1 MTIREAILS
10 DVPALADLA
19 NQLGYPCAPEQMAV
33 RLELLSGRSGNGIL
47 VAEDENR
54 GVVGWLHVSGM
65 YFLESA
71 AFAEVLGLIVDKE
84 HRGQGIGKALLDG
97 AVRWAV
103 EHGYN
108 KLRVRSNVIREDAHR
123 FYEREGFRRVK
134 TQVVLDRALRQE

>member
-1 MTIREAILS
+1 MNIREAIQS
-10 DVPALADLA
+10 DVPALADLT
-19 NQLGYPCAPEQMAV
+19 NQLGYPCNPEQMAL
-33 RLELLSGRSGNGIL
+33 RLELLGGRSGNGVL
-47 VAEDENR
+47 VAEGES

-84 HRGQGIGKALLDG
+84 HRGKGIGKELLDG
-97 AVRWAV
+97 AVRWAA

-134 TQVVLDRALRQE
+134 TQVVLDRAL

>member
-1 MTIREAILS
+1 MNIREAIQS
-10 DVPALADLA
+10 DVPVLAELA
-19 NQLGYPCAPEQMAV
+19 NQLGYPCTPEQMSL
-33 RLELLSGRSGNGIL
+33 RLELLGGRSGNGVL
-47 VAEDENR
+47 VAEGES

-84 HRGQGIGKALLDG
+84 HRGKGIGKALLDG
-97 AVRWAV
+97 AVRWAA